1 MQFSDRILRISV
13 SSTAA
18 VVQKADK
25 LRASGVK
32 LVDFGAG
39 EPDFPTP
46 DHIKQAAV
54 RALEE
59 NFTKYTPT
67 GGTRELKEALVDR
80 HAKDFGSHY
89 SVEECLVTVGGK
101 QAIFEAMVATLNDG
115 DEVILPVPYWVSFLD
130 IIHYAGGKAVFLE
143 TDEAENFAVRAE
155 AVEKL
160 ITPRTRLVVVNSP
173 NNPTGAVV
181 PREEM
186 ERLLAVA
193 ARHKVLLLSDE
204 CYCHFLYDDPP
215 FSLGSSPDRDHLL
228 IVGSLS
234 KTYAM
239 TGWRVGF
246 ALGSHKLLANMLKL
260 QSHSTSNPTSIAQKA
275 AVEALRASQ
284 DSVRAMLAEYRRR
297 RDRVVEGLRA
307 IPDVKCTMP
316 QGAFYAY
323 PNVSAYLNRDGLA
336 DTTVLAEKLLDEAHV
351 AVVPGPA
358 FGTQQ
363 HVRLSY
369 ATSLNHIDEGLRRMA
384 AFFAKFEAQWRVTSD
399 K

>member
-1 MQFSDRILRISV
+1 MEFSDRISRISV

-25 LRASGVK
+25 LRATGIK

-67 GGTRELKEALVDR
+67 GGTRELREALIDR
-80 HAKDFGSHY
+80 HAKDFASNY
-89 SVEECLVTVGGK
+89 TVEECLATPGGK
-101 QAIFEAMVATLNDG
+101 HAIFEAIMATINPG

-130 IIHYAGGKAVFLE
+130 MINYAGGKAVFLE
-143 TDEAENFAVRAE
+143 TSEAENFAVRAD

-160 ITPRTRLVVVNSP
+160 ITPRTRMIIINSP
-173 NNPTGAVV
+173 NNPTGAALA
-181 PREEM
+181 REEM
-186 ERLLAVA
+186 EKLLAA
-193 ARHKVLLLSDE
+193 AKRHKVLLLSDE
-204 CYCHFLYDDPP
+204 CYCYFAYDDPP
-215 FSLGSSPDRDHLL
+215 FSLGASQDRENLL

-239 TGWRVGF
+239 TGWRLGF
-246 ALGSHKLLANMLKL
+246 ALGNAKLIANMLKL

-275 AVEALRASQ
+275 AVEALRAPQ

-307 IPDVKCTMP
+307 IPRVTCTLP
-316 QGAFYAY
+316 EGAFYAY
-323 PNVSAYLNRDGLA
+323 PNISAYLNSDGLA
-336 DTTVLAEKLLDEAHV
+336 DTTVLAERLLDEAHV

-369 ATSLNHIDEGLRRMA
+369 ATSLEHIDEGLKRMA
-384 AFFAKFEAQWRVTSD
+384 AFFSKF
-399 K
+399 

>member
-1 MQFSDRILRISV
+1 MQFSDRISRISV

-25 LRASGVK
+25 LRATGVK

-130 IIHYAGGKAVFLE
+130 IINYAGGKAVFLE

-160 ITPRTRLVVVNSP
+160 FTPRTKMIVVNSP

-186 ERLLAVA
+186 ERLLEVA

-215 FSLGSSPDRDHLL
+215 FSLGSSKDREHLL

-246 ALGSHKLLANMLKL
+246 ALGSTKLLANMLKL
-260 QSHSTSNPTSIAQKA
+260 QSHSTSNATSIAQKA

-307 IPDVKCTMP
+307 IPSVKCTLP

-323 PNVSAYLNRDGLA
+323 PNISAYLNRDGLA
-336 DTTVLAEKLLDEAHV
+336 NTTVLAEKLLDEAHV

-369 ATSLNHIDEGLRRMA
+369 ATSLNRIDEGLRRMA
-384 AFFAKFEAQWRVTSD
+384 AFFAKFEVE
-399 K
+399 